1 MNCELYFRIIPE
13 FNFRIVHLGQRI
25 ESRNSWAV
33 RTFSHASCF
42 FQRNV
47 KTWGLVSA
55 KLTSLRNGIGFSE
68 IMLFSLISIQLPGI
82 WMNSLSNL
90 TAMKCKPFLISDLF
104 CSSDS
109 DKRVETRHASLKSFE
124 ENNCSRTVRALCSR
138 GFTETFAEKNRS
150 GVVPLC
156 WRGSTFCSAE
166 IWNSLER
173 FVQLE
178 FISRR
183 ISTQQTSS
191 LHLYWQL
198 IFAPKHKKNS
208 SLLTSSKAQLKY
220 CCNQKHIWYR
230 LLMII
235 LHLIIYN
242 RL

>member
-47 KTWGLVSA
+47 KTRRLVSA

-104 CSSDS
+104 CSSGS
-109 DKRVETRHASLKSFE
+109 DKRVETRHASLIFLKKTIVLAPSVHYVQGNFCRKESFW
-124 ENNCSRTVRALCSR
+124 CRAFMLKGFNLLLRRDLELSGTLCST
-138 GFTETFAEKNRS
+138 GIYFPPHLL
-150 GVVPLC
+150 V
-156 WRGSTFCSAE
+156 
-166 IWNSLER
+166 
-173 FVQLE
+173 
-178 FISRR
+178 
-183 ISTQQTSS
+183 STQQTSS
-191 LHLYWQL
+191 SHLYWQL
-198 IFAPKHKKNS
+198 IFAPKHKK
-208 SLLTSSKAQLKY
+208 TGAP
-220 CCNQKHIWYR
+220 
-230 LLMII
+230 
-235 LHLIIYN
+235 HLY
-242 RL
+242 

>member
-25 ESRNSWAV
+25 KRRNSWAV
-33 RTFSHASCF
+33 RTFSHASWF

-47 KTWGLVSA
+47 KTRRLVSA
-55 KLTSLRNGIGFSE
+55 KLTLLRNGIGFSE
-68 IMLFSLISIQLPGI
+68 MMLFSLISIQLPGI

-104 CSSDS
+104 CSSGS

-124 ENNCSRTVRALCSR
+124 ENNCSCTVRALCSR

-156 WRGSTFCSAE
+156 SRVQPFAPQRSGTL
-166 IWNSLER
+166 WNAL
-173 FVQLE
+173 FNWNLFLLV
-178 FISRR
+178 
-183 ISTQQTSS
+183 STQQTSS

-198 IFAPKHKKNS
+198 IFAPKHKKTG
-208 SLLTSSKAQLKY
+208 LY
-220 CCNQKHIWYR
+220 
-230 LLMII
+230 
-235 LHLIIYN
+235 
-242 RL
+242 